1 MKIATIIA
9 LAATCATAISP
20 PASAH
25 GVIEQPNVSLDL
37 ARALA
42 DHALVCARGRH
53 YQVAIT
59 VVDRSGETL
68 VFVHDDAANPHTFEN
83 SRRKAYT
90 ARTTKI
96 STAKF
101 ADAWFAGDHARVP
114 QATLPSMIALAGGL
128 PIEAR
133 GDVIGGIGVSGSPG
147 GDNDELCAR
156 RALDELSDQLAGA
169 HQ

>member
-1 MKIATIIA
+1 MKIAKVVL
-9 LAATCATAISP
+9 LAAAFTPAISP
-20 PASAH
+20 QASAQ
-25 GVIEQPNVSLDL
+25 GVIAQPNVSLDL
-37 ARALA
+37 ARGLA
-42 DHALVCARGRH
+42 DHALACARGRH
-53 YQVAIT
+53 YQGAST

-96 STAKF
+96 STSKF
-101 ADAWFAGDHARVP
+101 ADAWFAGDHARIP

-128 PIEAR
+128 PIESN
-133 GDVIGGIGVSGSPG
+133 GEVVGGIGVSGSPG

-156 RALDELSDQLAGA
+156 RALDELADQLSGV
-169 HQ
+169 H